1 MVSIL
6 DNLTQVYSG
15 RGDFVVSGDN
25 IETLMSAATSSLVLQ
40 KAAEA
45 GLNRPGVSNASGP
58 YPVDADGKTDDELLM
73 GKRGPVAGYRR
84 DFVVLA
90 GL

>member
-6 DNLTQVYSG
+6 DDLTRITSG
-15 RGDFVVSGDN
+15 RGDFIVTSN
-25 IETLMSAATSSLVLQ
+25 SIEPLLDASTSNLVLK
-40 KAAEA
+40 KAAEE
-45 GLNRPGVSNASGP
+45 GLNRPGVSSASGP
-58 YPVDADGKTDDELLM
+58 YPVDAAGETDDELM
-73 GKRGPVAGYRR
+73 AGKRPVAGYRR

>member
-6 DNLTQVYSG
+6 DDLTRSANG
-15 RGDFVVSGDN
+15 RADFVVSGND
-25 IETLMSAATSSLVLQ
+25 IEELMAASTSNLVLQ

-45 GLNRPGVSNASGP
+45 GMHRPGVSSASGP
-58 YPVDADGKTDDELLM
+58 YPVDAAGKTDDELMM
-73 GKRGPVAGYRR
+73 GKRPVAGYRR

-90 GL
+90 SI

>member
-6 DNLTQVYSG
+6 DDLTRVANG
-15 RGDFVVSGDN
+15 RGDFVVTSPT
-25 IETLMSAATSSLVLQ
+25 IEPLMDAATSNLVLK
-40 KAAEA
+40 KASEN
-45 GLNRPGVSNASGP
+45 GMNRPGVSNASGP
-58 YPVDADGKTDDELLM
+58 YPVDVDGKTDDDLLM

-84 DFVVLA
+84 DFVVMA

>member
-1 MVSIL
+1 MVSVL
-6 DNLTQVYSG
+6 DDLTRVANG
-15 RGDFVVSGDN
+15 RADFVVECGD
-25 IETLMSAATSSLVLQ
+25 IEEIMAAATSNLVLQ
-40 KAAEA
+40 KAAEK

-58 YPVDADGKTDDELLM
+58 YPVDSEGKTDDELLL